1 MRQTNPAPHFPTQ
14 GILQKRAWTVILMGY
29 RDHFPQVKY
38 NNAVDQLERTS
49 EKLQTAKVKC
59 VEARRAA
66 VYLGARRSIAEPVH
80 HPKMR
85 HFCIGFFGKV
95 GE

>member
-14 GILQKRAWTVILMGY
+14 GIIKKSAWTVILGC

-59 VEARRAA
+59 VEARQAAAAA
-66 VYLGARRSIAEPVH
+66 VSGGQSRNQFFSIPN
-80 HPKMR
+80 
-85 HFCIGFFGKV
+85 
-95 GE
+95 